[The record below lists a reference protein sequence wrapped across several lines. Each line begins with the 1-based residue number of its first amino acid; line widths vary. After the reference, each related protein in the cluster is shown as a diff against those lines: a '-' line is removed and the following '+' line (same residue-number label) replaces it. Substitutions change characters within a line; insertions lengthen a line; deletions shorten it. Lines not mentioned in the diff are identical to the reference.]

1 MYADQRYSAMTMK
14 QRNPAYGMRGRQ
26 GGAATLL
33 ITVIIVLLV
42 NIITYTMTRTTA
54 LENRMTAQ
62 DVRSKQAF
70 HAAQAGLDFVFQQIV
85 NNDLGVLTT
94 TCGVVPVDV
103 DGDGNALT
111 GSPTF
116 QLLYGAIDPECP
128 SELVGL
134 QTKSFI
140 RSIGRSADG
149 SAIRVLEVAIDLER
163 EWLGTPVE
171 ADPSAVPPPT
181 IPGAVVSKGD
191 VTFAGTAAA
200 APCLSLAECESWAR
214 PGNILENL
222 TTYDDT
228 LVTAG
233 GLISGGDTGNPDSRL
248 REEHKNVDP
257 SLQTLSNDDFFLN
270 ILGVDKPTFQDAAQE
285 VSAGDPLP
293 EVNVNPL
300 IWHNG
305 DLSINGGVIG
315 SPEKPVSLV
324 VDGSLNLTGNV
335 IIWGVVYTTG
345 DLGFS
350 GGTNK
355 IFGALVSEQDI
366 DLATGNAAVYFNDDL
381 SQGPLVGGLTGEVST
396 ELGGVQAS
404 FDSTAWREI
413 FF

>member
-1 MYADQRYSAMTMK
+1 MNSPR
-14 QRNPAYGMRGRQ
+14 RNYIQPLRRRQ
-26 GGAATLL
+26 AGAATLL

-42 NIITYTMTRTTA
+42 NIITYTMTRTTT
-54 LENRMTAQ
+54 LENRMTAAE
-62 DVRSKQAF
+62 VRSKQAF

-85 NNDLGVLTT
+85 NNNLPLLAA
-94 TCGVVPVDV
+94 TCDVVPVDV
-103 DGDGNALT
+103 DGSDVALP

-116 QLLYGAIDPECP
+116 QLLYGAVNPECP

-134 QTKSFI
+134 QTKSVI

-149 SAIRVLEVAIDLER
+149 SAVRVLEVAIDLER

-171 ADPSAVPPPT
+171 ADPLATPPPT
-181 IPGAVVSKGD
+181 IPGSIVSKGD
-191 VTFAGTAAA
+191 VNFAGTSAA
-200 APCLSLAECESWAR
+200 APCLTLAECESWAT

-222 TTYDDT
+222 TTYDST

-233 GLISGGDTGNPDSRL
+233 GDITGGNTGNPDSRL
-248 REEHKNVDP
+248 RDVHKDDNNELI
-257 SLQTLSNDDFFLN
+257 SGYTNDEFFEN
-270 ILGVDKPTFQDAAQE
+270 ILGVDRTTFREASQQ
-285 VSAGDPLP
+285 VTAGEPLP

-300 IWHNG
+300 IWHSG

-324 VDGSLNLTGNV
+324 VDGSLSLAGNV

-345 DLGFS
+345 NLGFS

-355 IFGALVSEQDI
+355 IFGALISETSI
-366 DLATGNAAVYFNDDL
+366 DLSTGNAAVYFNDDL
-381 SQGPLVGGLTGEVST
+381 SQGPLVGGATGEVSS
-396 ELGGVQAS
+396 ELGRVQAS

>member
-1 MYADQRYSAMTMK
+1 MNTHRRNYSQPT
-14 QRNPAYGMRGRQ
+14 RRRQ

-54 LENRMTAQ
+54 LENRMTAAE
-62 DVRSKQAF
+62 VRSKQAF

-85 NNDLGVLTT
+85 NNDLDVLAT
-94 TCGVVPVDV
+94 TCGIVPVDV
-103 DGDGNALT
+103 DGDGNPLT

-116 QLLYGAIDPECP
+116 QLRYGAVDPECP

-134 QTKSFI
+134 QTKSVI

-163 EWLGTPVE
+163 EWLGTPIEV
-171 ADPSAVPPPT
+171 DPTAVPPPT
-181 IPGAVVSKGD
+181 IPGAIVSKGD
-191 VTFAGTAAA
+191 VNFAGTSAA
-200 APCLSLAECESWAR
+200 APCLTLAECESWAG
-214 PGNILENL
+214 PGNVLENL
-222 TTYDDT
+222 TTYDET

-233 GLISGGDTGNPDSRL
+233 GNITGGDTGNPDSRL
-248 REEHKNVDP
+248 RDVHKDANNTDIA
-257 SLQTLSNDDFFLN
+257 SASNDDFFQD
-270 ILGVDKPTFQDAAQE
+270 ILGVTKTDFYDASQQ
-285 VSAGDPLP
+285 VTAGDPLP

-300 IWHNG
+300 IWHDG
-305 DLSINGGVIG
+305 DLSLNGGVIG
-315 SPEKPVSLV
+315 SPEKPVALV
-324 VDGSLNLTGNV
+324 VDGTLNLRGNV

-345 DLGFS
+345 NLGFS

-355 IFGALVSEQDI
+355 IFGALVSETSV
-366 DLATGNAAVYFNDDL
+366 DLSTGNAAVYFNDDL
-381 SQGPLVGGLTGEVST
+381 SQGPLVGGTTGEVASA
-396 ELGGVQAS
+396 LGGVEAS

>member
-1 MYADQRYSAMTMK
+1 MK
-14 QRNPAYGMRGRQ
+14 HSHCHIRRSMRRQ
-26 GGAATLL
+26 QQGAATLL

-42 NIITYTMTRTTA
+42 NILTYTMTRTTA
-54 LENRMTAQ
+54 LENRMTAAE
-62 DVRSKQAF
+62 VRSKQAF

-85 NNDLGVLTT
+85 NNDLDVLTLPIN
-94 TCGVVPVDV
+94 CEPIDV
-103 DGDGNALT
+103 DDAVDA
-111 GSPTF
+111 SPTF

-134 QTKSFI
+134 QTKSII

-171 ADPSAVPPPT
+171 ADPSATPPPT
-181 IPGAVVSKGD
+181 LPGAIVSKGD
-191 VTFAGTAAA
+191 VTFSGTSAA
-200 APCLSLAECESWAR
+200 APCLTIEQCETWAT
-214 PGNILENL
+214 PGNILDNL
-222 TTYDDT
+222 TSYEEI

-233 GLISGGDTGNPDSRL
+233 GNISGGDTGNPDSRL
-248 REEHKNVDP
+248 REVHKNP
-257 SLQTLSNDDFFLN
+257 NDAEIEGKTNDEFFAY
-270 ILGVDKPTFQDAAQE
+270 IMGTDKVAFRDAAQF
-285 VSAGDPLP
+285 VNAGDPLP

-300 IWHNG
+300 IWHEGALN
-305 DLSINGGVIG
+305 LNGGVIG

-324 VDGSLNLTGNV
+324 VDGPLSLAGNV

-345 DLGFS
+345 NLEFS

-355 IFGALVSEQDI
+355 IFGGLVSETSI
-366 DLATGNAAVYFNDDL
+366 NLATGNAAVYFNDDL
-381 SQGPLVGGLTGEVST
+381 SKGPLVGGLTGEVST

>member
-1 MYADQRYSAMTMK
+1 
-14 QRNPAYGMRGRQ
+14 MRRQ
-26 GGAATLL
+26 QQGAATLL

-42 NIITYTMTRTTA
+42 NILTYTMTRTTA
-54 LENRMTAQ
+54 LENRMTAAEI
-62 DVRSKQAF
+62 RSKQAF

-85 NNDLGVLTT
+85 NNDLDELTNIDN
-94 TCGVVPVDV
+94 CVPIPVDAAV
-103 DGDGNALT
+103 DA
-111 GSPTF
+111 SPTF
-116 QLLYGAIDPECP
+116 QLLYGAVDPECP

-134 QTKSFI
+134 QTQSVI

-171 ADPSAVPPPT
+171 ADPSAIPPPT
-181 IPGAVVSKGD
+181 IPGAVVSRGD

-200 APCLSLAECESWAR
+200 APCLTLAECESWAR

-222 TTYDDT
+222 TTYDEIV
-228 LVTAG
+228 VTAG
-233 GLISGGDTGNPDSRL
+233 GNINGGNTGNPDSRL
-248 REEHKNVDP
+248 REVHKNANDP
-257 SLQTLSNDDFFLN
+257 GIAGSDPDDFFQD
-270 ILGVDKPTFQDAAQE
+270 ILGVDKASFFDAAQQ

-300 IWHNG
+300 IWHDG
-305 DLSINGGVIG
+305 DLRINGGVIG

-324 VDGSLNLTGNV
+324 VDGNLSLAGNV
-335 IIWGVVYTTG
+335 IVWGVVYTTG

-355 IFGALVSEQDI
+355 IFGALVSEQSI

-381 SQGPLVGGLTGEVST
+381 SQGPLIGGFTGEVSS

-404 FDSTAWREI
+404 FDSTTWREI

>member
-1 MYADQRYSAMTMK
+1 
-14 QRNPAYGMRGRQ
+14 MRRQ
-26 GGAATLL
+26 QQGAATLL

-42 NIITYTMTRTTA
+42 NILTYTMTRTTA
-54 LENRMTAQ
+54 LENRMTAAE
-62 DVRSKQAF
+62 VRSKQAF

-85 NNDLGVLTT
+85 NNDLPVLTA
-94 TCGVVPVDV
+94 TCGIVPVDV
-103 DGDGNALT
+103 DGDGNALPN
-111 GSPTF
+111 SPTF
-116 QLLYGAIDPECP
+116 QLLYGAVDPECP

-134 QTKSFI
+134 QTKSVI

-149 SAIRVLEVAIDLER
+149 SAVRILEVAIDLER

-171 ADPSAVPPPT
+171 ADPSATPPPT
-181 IPGAVVSKGD
+181 LPGAIVSKGD
-191 VTFAGTAAA
+191 VTFSGTAAT
-200 APCLSLAECESWAR
+200 APCLTIEQCESWAT

-222 TTYDDT
+222 TTYDEI

-233 GLISGGDTGNPDSRL
+233 GDISGGNTGNPDSRL
-248 REEHKNVDP
+248 RDVHKND
-257 SLQTLSNDDFFLN
+257 NDADIAAKTNDEFFAD
-270 ILGVDKPTFQDAAQE
+270 ILGVDKVSFRDAAQL
-285 VSAGDPLP
+285 VNAGDPLP
-293 EVNVNPL
+293 EVNINPL
-300 IWHNG
+300 IWHEG
-305 DLSINGGVIG
+305 ELSLNGGVIG
-315 SPEKPVSLV
+315 SPDKPVSLV
-324 VDGSLNLTGNV
+324 VDGTLSLRGNV

-345 DLGFS
+345 NLEFS

-355 IFGALVSEQDI
+355 IFGGLVSETSI